1 MAKRQHKIKIFL
13 SIGKISYFCQKKIAK
28 ALKNSSFFRAFAV
41 DSIFIR

>member
-13 SIGKISYFCQKKIAK
+13 SIGKISYFCQKIAK
-28 ALKNSSFFRAFAV
+28 VLKNSSFFRAFAV